1 MIILCPQDMPEGDG
15 FSESGLAEATP
26 ITISD
31 SVVTPPPLPS
41 NFPPSLPGTI
51 PASPE
56 VPEVGDSKI
65 QDVVRRYEQAN
76 NIVTENNVLA
86 RAGNLENAKV
96 QQTTAM
102 EEYQNARDRLDQ
114 GNVLDRL
121 RTNMELNSAGK
132 TLEQANRN
140 MAGAYQ
146 QFHAAASPALQSLG
160 VENTNIETQ
169 VHAMNPTRLETLADA
184 NRQSQISTSET
195 MTQSLRSQ
203 DELAKQLKQEAD
215 SELGTFVNAQMPD
228 IENNKNALQQ
238 DALAK
243 QLNQEAN
250 RELERN
256 PIETFVNAQMQNI
269 ENNKNALQQYGVEVV
284 VTTSPAVIAFC
295 AESAL
300 AHYPKESLPLDKTSD
315 ILSSEKRNGTTSIQ
329 TNFELSTMEALE
341 QEFASKLAFA
351 SQAEKIA
358 KEKGEAFDIESFKKI
373 YEKSM
378 AVIPSDQNQRF
389 EDIFA
394 KSRSYI
400 LHAEGVDGSIYLG
413 GYPAGMLQ
421 QYLEV
426 TGHQNASDL
435 SSQEL
440 TNAYAF
446 ALAYN
451 EKGIEPMDVR
461 NFLYGMSMIESR
473 GASNKNVNI
482 QAFKDRFYG
491 ITQELPKVTKS
502 MESILHS
509 IPGRSVRSSSLMGQ
523 MQQWQS
529 TH

>member
-121 RTNMELNSAGK
+121 RTNMELNSADK

-215 SELGTFVNAQMPD
+215 SELG
-228 IENNKNALQQ
+228 
-238 DALAK
+238 
-243 QLNQEAN
+243 
-250 RELERN
+250 
-256 PIETFVNAQMQNI
+256 TFVNAQMQNI

-491 ITQELPKVTKS
+491 ITQELPKVTKN

>member
-1 MIILCPQDMPEGDG
+1 MPEGDG

-102 EEYQNARDRLDQ
+102 EEYQNARDRDRLDQ

-215 SELGTFVNAQMPD
+215 
-228 IENNKNALQQ
+228 
-238 DALAK
+238 
-243 QLNQEAN
+243 

-269 ENNKNALQQYGVEVV
+269 ENNKNALQQYGVEAV

-491 ITQELPKVTKS
+491 ITQELPKVTKN